1 MSANPLLPAL
11 EPSHC
16 AVVEACAGSGKTWL
30 LVSRMLR
37 LLLAGAAPAEL
48 LAITFTRKAA
58 AEMQARLDTW
68 LADLALMPDAEVL
81 DFLEQRGLSG
91 AVARAA
97 LPAAR
102 GLLEKVL
109 ATPPMIT
116 TFHGWFFHLIARAP
130 LPLRLPGEVLEDA
143 ALLREE
149 AWFALAET
157 LGRKRG
163 GPEESAFRELASE
176 FSLSSLRGLLNALL
190 TRRAEWWAAGQ
201 GHDDPVAIAC
211 AALEERLGVSEADDT
226 AETLLADARFIGD
239 LAEYRGLAARNGAMG
254 LKTDVE
260 RAEQLALAESLATL
274 ASLFLTQAGTPR
286 ACKLSDALGKRLG
299 ADAPIYVE
307 LHHRLA
313 EQVLQTLDRQAE
325 QRALRLNRLVLT
337 VGQAYLDTYQRLKNE
352 RGGLDFSDGE
362 LEAARLLDDDEAAGA
377 ILSRLDAR
385 WKHLLLDEF
394 QDSNPLQWRILQAW
408 LAAYGADGARPTV
421 FLVGDPKQSI
431 YRFRRAEPRLFAVAA
446 DWLEANFQARHFP
459 LNDTRRCAP
468 RVVAWVNALFS
479 GRADYPLFTAHGAH
493 QTTLPGHC
501 ELHLAEAGNTAA
513 EAPIA
518 FRDPLTQAPA
528 RAPHKREQE
537 AAWVARRINQIVG
550 HLVLADGNS
559 ATFGDIT
566 LLYSKRRDLDVFE
579 AAFKAAAIPF
589 VGDRRGGLLASLE
602 ATDLMA
608 LLGILSSPLDDLALA
623 QTLKCPVFGF
633 SDDDLKYL
641 AAPPHPRPLIEPL
654 PFGISR
660 GERGANWWQRL
671 HAWAAQTDAPPHV
684 ARAARLLDAWRGV
697 AGHLPV
703 HDLLDRI
710 FHEGEVIKRYGA
722 TVAAHLRAGVL
733 ANLEGLLGLSL
744 GLSGGRYPSLP
755 RFLDEL
761 KQLRDKAG
769 QDAPDE
775 PPASDG
781 DAVRM
786 LTIHAAKGLE
796 APVIFLIKADDGE
809 GRDEHSGVIM
819 DWPPGQDRPAHFSI
833 YGPKAWRG
841 GGRDDLLARE
851 AEQAAREH
859 LNLLYVAMTRAR
871 QALFVSGLQE
881 AGKATSSK
889 MEPAHWLGLL
899 KTALERAEMAG
910 LPEMAWL
917 PSPSGVSSDLAAVF
931 GQPSRML
938 GSSIRG
944 AGGEGTTVDQA
955 FAPDQAPY
963 PHPDPLPEGEG
974 ATAPI
979 GQLRPSSGPEADF
992 GNAVHACLE
1001 WITEGMD
1008 VGDAVRKLT
1017 ASYGLGPE
1025 AGERVADTVRRILAI
1040 AELAPAF
1047 DPTRHLRAHN
1057 EMEFL
1062 DGEGGAFRIDRL
1074 VEFSEEIWVLDYKT
1088 GGIDEPDL
1096 TRRALPYREQ
1106 IEGYRAAARQLY
1118 RGRTVRAALVFAD
1131 GMVWWL
1137 V

>member
-1 MSANPLLPAL
+1 MTAANPLLPAL
-11 EPSHC
+11 EPKHC

-68 LADLALMPDAEVL
+68 LADLALLPDAEAL

-91 AVARAA
+91 AAALAA

-109 ATPPMIT
+109 ASPPMIT

-163 GPEESAFRELASE
+163 GPEEAAFRELASE

-190 TRRAEWWAAGQ
+190 ARRAEWWAAGQ
-201 GHDDPVAIAC
+201 GHDDPVAAAR
-211 AALEERLGVSEADDT
+211 AALEARLGVSEAEDV
-226 AETLLADARFIGD
+226 AATLLADTRFGGD
-239 LAEYRGLAARNGAMG
+239 LAEYQQLLARNGAMG

-260 RAEQLALAESLATL
+260 RAEQLARA
-274 ASLFLTQAGTPR
+274 ASLVEIAPILLTQAGTVR

-299 ADAPIYVE
+299 GDASIYVE
-307 LHHRLA
+307 LHHHLA
-313 EQVLQTLDRQAE
+313 EQILQTLDRLAE

-408 LAAYGADGARPTV
+408 LTAYGADGARPTV

-459 LNDTRRCAP
+459 LNETRRCAP
-468 RVVAWVNALFS
+468 RVVAWVNAVFS
-479 GRADYPLFTAHGAH
+479 GRADYPLFTTHGAH
-493 QTTLPGHC
+493 QTALPGHC
-501 ELHLAEAGNTAA
+501 ELRLAAA
-513 EAPIA
+513 DGDSTEAPIA
-518 FRDPLTQAPA
+518 FRNPLTQAPT

-537 AAWVARRINQIVG
+537 AAWVARRISEIVG
-550 HLVLADGNS
+550 HLVLADGGP
-559 ATFGDIT
+559 ATYGDIT
-566 LLYSKRRDLDVFE
+566 LLYGKRRDLDVFE
-579 AAFKAAAIPF
+579 AAFKTAGIPF
-589 VGDRRGGLLASLE
+589 IGDRRGGLLASLE
-602 ATDLMA
+602 AMDLMA
-608 LLGILSSPLDDLALA
+608 LLGVLSSPLDDLALA

-633 SDDDLKYL
+633 SDDDLKHL
-641 AAPPHPRPLIEPL
+641 AIPPSSPAGGEGATTDPALPPDPAAFPL
-654 PFGISR
+654 PG
-660 GERGANWWQRL
+660 GEGAKHWWRRL
-671 HAWAAQTDAPPHV
+671 HDWAAQADAPPHV
-684 ARAARLLDAWRGV
+684 TRAARLLDTWRGA

-703 HDLLDRI
+703 HDLLDRV
-710 FHEGEVIKRYGA
+710 FHEGEVIERYGA
-722 TVAAHLRAGVL
+722 AVAAHLRAGVL

-744 GLSGGRYPSLP
+744 GLSGGRFPSLP

-796 APVIFLIKADDGE
+796 APVVFLIKADEGE

-819 DWPPGQDRPAHFSI
+819 DWPPGQERPAHFSI
-833 YGPKAWRG
+833 HGPKAWRG
-841 GGRDDLLARE
+841 GGRDDLFARE
-851 AEQAAREH
+851 AKQAAREH

-871 QALFVSGLQE
+871 QALFVTGLQE
-881 AGKATSSK
+881 PGKA
-889 MEPAHWLGLL
+889 PAHWLGLL
-899 KTALERAEMAG
+899 KTALEQAEMAG
-910 LPEMAWL
+910 LPEMALL
-917 PSPSGVSSDLAAVF
+917 PPPPGYRRVGASS
-931 GQPSRML
+931 
-938 GSSIRG
+938 
-944 AGGEGTTVDQA
+944 EGR
-955 FAPDQAPY
+955 
-963 PHPDPLPEGEG
+963 GEG
-974 ATAPI
+974 AALDQAQTSNQPSFPLPQPLPQGGRGEIPPI
-979 GQLRPSSGPEADF
+979 GQLRPPSGPEAAF
-992 GNAVHACLE
+992 GSAVHVCLE
-1001 WITEGMD
+1001 WITEGVEMN
-1008 VGDAVRKLT
+1008 DAVRKLT
-1017 ASYGLGPE
+1017 ATYGLGPE
-1025 AGERVADTVRRILAI
+1025 ASDRVIAAARRILAI

-1047 DPTRHLRAHN
+1047 DPARYRRAHN
-1057 EMEFL
+1057 ELEFL
-1062 DGEGGAFRIDRL
+1062 DGDGGTFRIDRL

-1088 GGIDEPDL
+1088 GGLDEADL
-1096 TRRALPYREQ
+1096 SRRALPYLEQ

-1118 RGRTVRAALVFAD
+1118 PGRPVRAALVFAD
-1131 GMVWWL
+1131 GSVEWL

>member
-1 MSANPLLPAL
+1 MLANPLLPAL
-11 EPSHC
+11 EPNHC

-68 LADLALMPDAEVL
+68 LADLALMPDAEAL
-81 DFLEQRGLSG
+81 DFLKQRGLSG
-91 AVARAA
+91 AAALAA

-163 GPEESAFRELASE
+163 SPEESAFRELASS

-190 TRRAEWWAAGQ
+190 ARRAEWWAAGQ
-201 GHDDPVAIAC
+201 GHDDPVAAAC
-211 AALEERLGVSEADDT
+211 AALEARLSVSEADDP
-226 AETLLADARFIGD
+226 AGELLVDAGFRDD
-239 LAEYRGLAARNGAMG
+239 LAVYQRLVARNGAMG

-260 RAEQLALAESLATL
+260 RAEQLAQMS
-274 ASLFLTQAGTPR
+274 ASTGGTACGVPPYGVASYGVASYGSIFLTLAGTPR
-286 ACKLSDALGKRLG
+286 ACKLSKALSDRLG
-299 ADAPIYVE
+299 ADAGVYVE

-337 VGQAYLDTYQRLKNE
+337 VGQAYLDSYQRLKNE

-362 LEAARLLDDDEAAGA
+362 LEAARLLDDEEAAGA

-408 LAAYGADGARPTV
+408 LAAYGGDGGRPTV

-459 LNDTRRCAP
+459 LNETRRCAP
-468 RVVAWVNALFS
+468 RVVAWVNAVFA
-479 GRADYPLFTAHGAH
+479 GRADYPLFAAHGAH
-493 QTTLPGHC
+493 QTALPGHC
-501 ELHLAEAGNTAA
+501 ELHLAEADNAVA

-518 FRDPLTQAPA
+518 FRAPLTQAPA
-528 RAPHKREQE
+528 RTPHKREQE
-537 AAWVARRINQIVG
+537 AAWVAQRINEIVG
-550 HLVLADGNS
+550 HLELVDGR
-559 ATFGDIT
+559 AAGYGDIT
-566 LLYSKRRDLDVFE
+566 LLYTKRRDLDVFE
-579 AAFKAAAIPF
+579 AAFKAASIPF

-608 LLGILSSPLDDLALA
+608 LLGVLSSPLDDLALA
-623 QTLKCPVFGF
+623 QALKCPIFGLG
-633 SDDDLKYL
+633 DDNLKVL
-641 AAPPHPRPLIEPL
+641 AR
-654 PFGISR
+654 GNGSR
-660 GERGANWWQRL
+660 GGNPWWRRL
-671 HAWAAQTDAPPHV
+671 HAWAAEKEAPPQV
-684 ARAARLLDAWRGV
+684 ARAARLLDAWRGA
-697 AGHLPV
+697 AGQLPV

-710 FHEGEVIKRYGA
+710 FHEGEVIERYA
-722 TVAAHLRAGVL
+722 AAVAPHLRAGVL

-744 GLSGGRYPSLP
+744 GLSGGRFPSLP

-796 APVIFLIKADDGE
+796 APVVFLIKADDGE
-809 GRDEHSGVIM
+809 SRDEHSGIIM
-819 DWPPGQDRPAHFSI
+819 DWPPGQARPAHFSI
-833 YGPKAWRG
+833 YGPKAWHG
-841 GGRDDLLARE
+841 GGRDDLFAHE

-881 AGKATSSK
+881 AGKA
-889 MEPAHWLGLL
+889 PAHWLGLL
-899 KTALERAEMAG
+899 KTALEQTEMAG
-910 LPEMAWL
+910 LPEMGWREPPVVAVGCAARTD
-917 PSPSGVSSDLAAVF
+917 SPSMVRTAHPTADLA
-931 GQPSRML
+931 L
-938 GSSIRG
+938 E
-944 AGGEGTTVDQA
+944 AGWKS
-955 FAPDQAPY
+955 
-963 PHPDPLPEGEG
+963 PLP
-974 ATAPI
+974 ALPPI
-979 GQLRPSSGPEADF
+979 GQIRPASGPEADF
-992 GNAVHACLE
+992 GTAVHACME
-1001 WITEGMD
+1001 WITEGVDM
-1008 VGDAVRKLT
+1008 GDAVRKLT
-1017 ASYGLGPE
+1017 ASHGLEPE
-1025 AGERVADTVRRILAI
+1025 AAEHVAAAARRILAI
-1040 AELAPAF
+1040 AELAAAF
-1047 DPTRHLRAHN
+1047 DPARYRRAHN
-1057 EMEFL
+1057 EMAFL
-1062 DGEGGAFRIDRL
+1062 DGDGGTFRIDRL

-1088 GGIDEPDL
+1088 GGLDEADL
-1096 TRRALPYREQ
+1096 NRRALPYREQ

-1118 RGRTVRAALVFAD
+1118 PGRPVRAALVFAD
-1131 GMVWWL
+1131 GLVGWL
-1137 V
+1137 GGT

>member
-1 MSANPLLPAL
+1 MTAANPLLPAL

-58 AEMQARLDTW
+58 AEMQARLDAW
-68 LADLALMPDAEVL
+68 LADLALLPDAEAL
-81 DFLEQRGLSG
+81 DFLEQRGLFG
-91 AVARAA
+91 AAAQAA

-163 GPEESAFRELASE
+163 GPEESAFRELASA
-176 FSLSSLRGLLNALL
+176 FSLSSLRALLNALL
-190 TRRAEWWAAGQ
+190 ARRAEWWAAGQ
-201 GHDDPVAIAC
+201 GHDDPVAAAC
-211 AALEERLGVSEADDT
+211 TALAMHLGVSETDDP
-226 AETLLADARFIGD
+226 AGELLTDARFIDD
-239 LAEYRGLAARNGAMG
+239 LAEYRGLVARNGAMG

-260 RAEQLALAESLATL
+260 RAEQLAQMSAPIGGTACGVAAYVSI
-274 ASLFLTQAGTPR
+274 FLTQTGTPR
-286 ACKLSDALGKRLG
+286 ACKLSKALSDRLG
-299 ADAPIYVE
+299 ADAGVYVE

-313 EQVLQTLDRQAE
+313 EQVLQTLARQAE

-337 VGQAYLDTYQRLKNE
+337 VGQAYLDSYQRLKNE

-408 LAAYGADGARPTV
+408 LAAYGGDGGRPTV

-459 LNDTRRCAP
+459 LNETRRCAP
-468 RVVAWVNALFS
+468 RVVAWVNAVFA
-479 GRADYPLFTAHGAH
+479 GRADYPLFAAHGAH
-493 QTTLPGHC
+493 QTALPGHC
-501 ELHLAEAGNTAA
+501 ELHLAQADNAVA

-518 FRDPLTQAPA
+518 FRAPLTQAPA
-528 RAPHKREQE
+528 RVPHKREQE
-537 AAWVARRINQIVG
+537 AAWVAQRIGEIVG
-550 HLVLADGNS
+550 HLMLADGNP
-559 ATFGDIT
+559 ATYGDIT

-579 AAFKAAAIPF
+579 AAFKAAGIPF
-589 VGDRRGGLLASLE
+589 IGDRRGGLLASLE
-602 ATDLMA
+602 ATDLTA
-608 LLGILSSPLDDLALA
+608 LLGVLASPLDNLALA
-623 QTLKCPVFGF
+623 QALKCPIFGF
-633 SDDDLKYL
+633 GDDDLKVL
-641 AAPPHPRPLIEPL
+641 AR
-654 PFGISR
+654 GNGSR
-660 GERGANWWQRL
+660 GGNPWWQRL
-671 HAWAAQTDAPPHV
+671 HAWAAEKEAPPQV
-684 ARAARLLDAWRGV
+684 ARAARLLDAWRGA

-710 FHEGEVIKRYGA
+710 FHEGEVIERYGA
-722 TVAAHLRAGVL
+722 AVAPHLRAGVA

-744 GLSGGRYPSLP
+744 GLSGGRFPSLP

-809 GRDEHSGVIM
+809 SRDEHSGIIM
-819 DWPPGQDRPAHFSI
+819 DWPPGQARPAHFSI
-833 YGPKAWRG
+833 YGPKAWHG
-841 GGRDDLLARE
+841 SGRDDLFAHE

-881 AGKATSSK
+881 AGKA
-889 MEPAHWLGLL
+889 PAHWLGLL
-899 KTALERAEMAG
+899 KTALEQTEMAE
-910 LPEMAWL
+910 LPEMGWREVTVARMQRSRCAL
-917 PSPSGVSSDLAAVF
+917 ALTNPASSLRGQRSGIRGLPRKLPDSAALHPGYSPSP
-931 GQPSRML
+931 P
-938 GSSIRG
+938 
-944 AGGEGTTVDQA
+944 
-955 FAPDQAPY
+955 
-963 PHPDPLPEGEG
+963 
-974 ATAPI
+974 PI
-979 GQLRPSSGPEADF
+979 GQLRLPSGPEADF
-992 GNAVHACLE
+992 GSAVHACLE
-1001 WITEGMD
+1001 WMTEGLAE

-1017 ASYGLGPE
+1017 TSYGLE
-1025 AGERVADTVRRILAI
+1025 TAAAERIAAAARRILAI
-1040 AELAPAF
+1040 PELAPAF
-1047 DPTRHLRAHN
+1047 DPARYRRAHN

-1062 DGEGGAFRIDRL
+1062 DGDGGTFRIDRL

-1088 GGIDEPDL
+1088 GSLDEADL
-1096 TRRALPYREQ
+1096 SRRALPYREQ

-1118 RGRTVRAALVFAD
+1118 PGRTVRAALVFAD
-1131 GMVWWL
+1131 GL
-1137 V
+1137 VGWM

>member
-1 MSANPLLPAL
+1 MPANPLLPAL
-11 EPSHC
+11 EPTHC

-58 AEMQARLDTW
+58 AEMQARLDAW
-68 LADLALMPDAEVL
+68 LADLALLPDAEAL

-91 AVARAA
+91 AAARAA

-163 GPEESAFRELASE
+163 SPEESAFRELAAA
-176 FSLSSLRGLLNALL
+176 FSLSSLRALLNALL
-190 TRRAEWWAAGQ
+190 ARRAEWWAAGQ
-201 GHDDPVAIAC
+201 GHDDPVAAAC
-211 AALEERLGVSEADDT
+211 TALEARLGVSEADD
-226 AETLLADARFIGD
+226 AAATLLADARFIAD
-239 LAEYRGLAARNGAMG
+239 LAEYRGLVARNGAMG

-260 RAEQLALAESLATL
+260 RAEQLAWAASLAEITPIL
-274 ASLFLTQAGTPR
+274 LTQAGTPR
-286 ACKLSDALGKRLG
+286 ACKMSDALTKRLG
-299 ADAPIYVE
+299 GDAGAYVE

-337 VGQAYLDTYQRLKNE
+337 VGQAYLDSYQRLKNE

-362 LEAARLLDDDEAAGA
+362 LEAARLLDDEEAAGA

-408 LAAYGADGARPTV
+408 LAAYGGDGGRPTV

-446 DWLEANFQARHFP
+446 EWLETNFQARHFP
-459 LNDTRRCAP
+459 LNETRRCAP
-468 RVVAWVNALFS
+468 RVVAWVNAVFA
-479 GRADYPLFTAHGAH
+479 GRADYPLFAAHGAH
-493 QTTLPGHC
+493 QTALPGHC
-501 ELHLAEAGNTAA
+501 ELHLAEADNAIA

-518 FRDPLTQAPA
+518 FRAPLTQAPA
-528 RAPHKREQE
+528 RVPHKREQE
-537 AAWVARRINQIVG
+537 AAWVAQRISEIVG

-559 ATFGDIT
+559 ATYGDIT
-566 LLYSKRRDLDVFE
+566 LLYSKRRDLDLFE

-589 VGDRRGGLLASLE
+589 IGDRRGGLLASLE
-602 ATDLMA
+602 AMDLLA
-608 LLGILSSPLDDLALA
+608 LLGVLSSPLDDLALA
-623 QTLKCPVFGF
+623 QTLKCPVFGL
-633 SDDDLKYL
+633 SDDDLKLL
-641 AAPPHPRPLIEPL
+641 A
-654 PFGISR
+654 R
-660 GERGANWWQRL
+660 GSGSSGGNPWWQRL
-671 HAWAAQTDAPPHV
+671 HAWAAEKEAPPQV
-684 ARAARLLDAWRGV
+684 ARAARLLDTWRGV

-710 FHEGEVIKRYGA
+710 FHEGEVLERYGA
-722 TVAAHLRAGVL
+722 AVAPHLRAGVL

-744 GLSGGRYPSLP
+744 GLSGGRFPSLP

-775 PPASDG
+775 PPASEG

-796 APVIFLIKADDGE
+796 APVVFLIKADDGE
-809 GRDEHSGVIM
+809 SRDEHSGIIM
-819 DWPPGQDRPAHFSI
+819 DWPPGQARPAHFSL
-833 YGPKAWRG
+833 YGPKAWHG
-841 GGRDDLLARE
+841 GGRDDLFAHE

-881 AGKATSSK
+881 AGKA
-889 MEPAHWLGLL
+889 PAHWLGLL
-899 KTALERAEMAG
+899 KTALEQTEMAE
-910 LPEMAWL
+910 LPEMGWRDPPVVAVGCAARTD
-917 PSPSGVSSDLAAVF
+917 SPSLVRTAHPTADLA
-931 GQPSRML
+931 L
-938 GSSIRG
+938 E
-944 AGGEGTTVDQA
+944 AGWKS
-955 FAPDQAPY
+955 
-963 PHPDPLPEGEG
+963 PLPDLP
-974 ATAPI
+974 PI
-979 GQLRPSSGPEADF
+979 GQLRLPAGPEADF
-992 GNAVHACLE
+992 GSAVHACLE
-1001 WITEGMD
+1001 WMTEGL
-1008 VGDAVRKLT
+1008 AEAKALARL
-1017 ASYGLGPE
+1017 GLEPRD
-1025 AGERVADTVRRILAI
+1025 GERVALAARRILAI
-1040 AELAPAF
+1040 PELAAAF
-1047 DPTRHLRAHN
+1047 DPARHLRAHN

-1062 DGEGGAFRIDRL
+1062 DGDGGTYRIDRL

-1088 GGIDEPDL
+1088 GGLDEADPA
-1096 TRRALPYREQ
+1096 RRALPYLEQ
-1106 IEGYRAAARQLY
+1106 IEGYRAAAHQLY
-1118 RGRTVRAALVFAD
+1118 PGRTVRAALVFAD
-1131 GMVWWL
+1131 GVVGWM
-1137 V
+1137 

>member
-1 MSANPLLPAL
+1 MTAANPLLPAL
-11 EPSHC
+11 EPNHC

-68 LADLALMPDAEVL
+68 LADLALMPDTEAL
-81 DFLEQRGLSG
+81 DFLEQRGLSD
-91 AVARAA
+91 AAAQAA

-163 GPEESAFRELASE
+163 GPEESAFRELASA
-176 FSLSSLRGLLNALL
+176 FSLSSLRALLNALL
-190 TRRAEWWAAGQ
+190 ARRAEWWAAGQ
-201 GHDDPVAIAC
+201 GHDDPVAAAC
-211 AALEERLGVSEADDT
+211 TALEARLGVSEAEDP
-226 AETLLADARFIGD
+226 AEALLADARFRDEIAAYQQ
-239 LAEYRGLAARNGAMG
+239 LVARNGAMG
-254 LKTDVE
+254 LQTDVV
-260 RAEQLALAESLATL
+260 RAELLAQAESLAAL
-274 ASLFLTQAGTPR
+274 APIFLTQAGTPR

-299 ADAPIYVE
+299 GDAGAYVE

-313 EQVLQTLDRQAE
+313 EQVLQTLARQAE

-337 VGQAYLDTYQRLKNE
+337 VGQAYLDSYQRLKNE

-408 LAAYGADGARPTV
+408 LAAYGGDGGRPTV

-459 LNDTRRCAP
+459 LNETRRCAP
-468 RVVAWVNALFS
+468 RVVAWVNAVFA
-479 GRADYPLFTAHGAH
+479 GRADYPLFAAHGAH
-493 QTTLPGHC
+493 QTALPGHC
-501 ELHLAEAGNTAA
+501 ELHLAQADNAVA

-518 FRDPLTQAPA
+518 FRAPLTQAPA
-528 RAPHKREQE
+528 RVPHKREQE
-537 AAWVARRINQIVG
+537 AAWVARRIGEIVG
-550 HLVLADGNS
+550 RLVLADGEP
-559 ATFGDIT
+559 ATYGDIT
-566 LLYSKRRDLDVFE
+566 VLYSKRRDLDVFE
-579 AAFKAAAIPF
+579 AAFKAAGIPF
-589 VGDRRGGLLASLE
+589 IGDRRGGLLASLE
-602 ATDLMA
+602 ATDLTA
-608 LLGILSSPLDDLALA
+608 LLGVLASPLDNLALA
-623 QTLKCPVFGF
+623 QALKCPIFGF
-633 SDDDLKYL
+633 GDDDLKVL
-641 AAPPHPRPLIEPL
+641 AR
-654 PFGISR
+654 GNGSR
-660 GERGANWWQRL
+660 GGNPWWQRL
-671 HAWAAQTDAPPHV
+671 HAWAAEKEAPPQV
-684 ARAARLLDAWRGV
+684 ARAARLLDAWRGA

-710 FHEGEVIKRYGA
+710 FHEGEVIERYGA
-722 TVAAHLRAGVL
+722 AVAPHLRAGVA

-744 GLSGGRYPSLP
+744 GLSGGRFPSLP

-809 GRDEHSGVIM
+809 SRDEHSGIIM
-819 DWPPGQDRPAHFSI
+819 DWPPGQARPAHFSI

-841 GGRDDLLARE
+841 GGRDDLFARE

-881 AGKATSSK
+881 AGK
-889 MEPAHWLGLL
+889 EPTHWLGLL
-899 KTALERAEMAG
+899 KTALEQTEMAG
-910 LPEMAWL
+910 LPEMGWREVTVARMQRSRCALALTNPASSLRGQRSGIRELTWESPDSAALHPGYSL
-917 PSPSGVSSDLAAVF
+917 PS
-931 GQPSRML
+931 
-938 GSSIRG
+938 I
-944 AGGEGTTVDQA
+944 GEFRA
-955 FAPDQAPY
+955 
-963 PHPDPLPEGEG
+963 L
-974 ATAPI
+974 
-979 GQLRPSSGPEADF
+979 SGPEADF
-992 GNAVHACLE
+992 GNAVHLCLE
-1001 WITEGMD
+1001 WMTEGLVETTD
-1008 VGDAVRKLT
+1008 DAVRKLT
-1017 ASYGLGPE
+1017 TSYGLAPE
-1025 AGERVADTVRRILAI
+1025 AGERVAAAARRILAI
-1040 AELAPAF
+1040 PELAAAF
-1047 DPTRHLRAHN
+1047 DPARHRRAHN

-1062 DGEGGAFRIDRL
+1062 DGEGGTFRIDRL
-1074 VEFSEEIWVLDYKT
+1074 VEFAEEIWVLDYKT
-1088 GGIDEPDL
+1088 GGLDESDL
-1096 TRRALPYREQ
+1096 TRRARPYREQ
-1106 IEGYRAAARQLY
+1106 IEGYCAAARQLY
-1118 RGRTVRAALVFAD
+1118 PGKPARGALAFAD
-1131 GMVWWL
+1131 GRVWWA
-1137 V
+1137 